1 MTIEKRANGSYRIVE
16 MRDGIRYRITVDHK
30 PTKTEARDLLQK
42 KIGGFSNKT
51 SFKRSAEGYI
61 EAKSNVLSPSSIR
74 GYKTIIKCQLPDD
87 FLNMPIERIDLP
99 CIQILI
105 NSLSNTYAPK
115 TVKNASTFIMS
126 VLKFY
131 GADIK
136 SPTLPAKNTKQSYIP
151 TEDDVKRILAEVKG
165 TQYEVPF
172 ILGTFGLRRSEIC
185 ALTMDDVNGNTITIS
200 KALVLNENNKW
211 TLKDTTKT
219 EKSKRTV
226 VVPDYVI
233 GLINEWGACCPC
245 TPHSLYWKLQR
256 VQLKLGIPRFPFH
269 KLRHFFASY
278 MHDLGYT
285 DKQIQEF
292 GGWKT
297 DNMLKTVYQHA
308 MEMDRVK
315 SSMSENIE
323 NLINFT
329 PNLPHKNT
337 KAPK

>member
-16 MRDGIRYRITVDHK
+16 MRNGTRYRITVDHK
-30 PTKTEARDLLQK
+30 PTKAEARDLLQK
-42 KIGGFSNKT
+42 KIGGFTNKT
-51 SFKRSAEGYI
+51 SFKRSAESYI

-74 GYKTIIKCQLPDD
+74 GYKTILKCQLTEE

-99 CIQILI
+99 CIQILV
-105 NSLSNTYAPK
+105 NTLSNTYAPK
-115 TVKNASTFIMS
+115 TVKNVSTFVMS

-131 GADIK
+131 GSDVK

-151 TEDDVKRILAEVKG
+151 SEEDIRRILAEVKG
-165 TQYEVPF
+165 TKYEVPF

-185 ALTMDDVNGNTITIS
+185 ALSMDDVKGNTITIN
-200 KALVLNENNKW
+200 KALVLNENNEW
-211 TLKDTTKT
+211 ILKDTTKT

-233 GLINEWGACCPC
+233 DLIKEWGACCPC
-245 TPHSLYWKLQR
+245 TPHMLYWKLQR
-256 VQLKLGIPRFPFH
+256 VQINLGIPRFPFH

-315 SSMSENIE
+315 SSMSENIG
-323 NLINFT
+323 NLIDFT
-329 PNLPHKNT
+329 PDLPHKNR
-337 KAPK
+337 KCP

>member
-16 MRDGIRYRITVDHK
+16 MRNGTRYRITVDHK
-30 PTKTEARDLLQK
+30 PTKAEARDLLQK
-42 KIGGFSNKT
+42 KIGGFTNKT
-51 SFKRSAEGYI
+51 SFKRSAESYI

-74 GYKTIIKCQLPDD
+74 GYKTILKCQLTED

-105 NSLSNTYAPK
+105 NTLSNTYAPK
-115 TVKNASTFIMS
+115 TVKNVSTFVMS

-131 GADIK
+131 GADVK

-151 TEDDVKRILAEVKG
+151 TEDDVRLILAEVKG

-226 VVPDYVI
+226 IVPDYVVD
-233 GLINEWGACCPC
+233 LIKKQGSCCPC

-256 VQLKLGIPRFPFH
+256 VQLSLGIPRFPFH
-269 KLRHFFASY
+269 KLRHFYASY
-278 MHDLGYT
+278 LHDIGYS
-285 DKQIQEF
+285 DKQIQEM
-292 GGWKT
+292 GGWATPNIMKS
-297 DNMLKTVYQHA
+297 VYQHA
-308 MEMDRVK
+308 M
-315 SSMSENIE
+315 SMEEAKENAAANIGS
-323 NLINFT
+323 LINFT
-329 PNLPHKNT
+329 PNLPHKNE
-337 KAPK
+337 KAR